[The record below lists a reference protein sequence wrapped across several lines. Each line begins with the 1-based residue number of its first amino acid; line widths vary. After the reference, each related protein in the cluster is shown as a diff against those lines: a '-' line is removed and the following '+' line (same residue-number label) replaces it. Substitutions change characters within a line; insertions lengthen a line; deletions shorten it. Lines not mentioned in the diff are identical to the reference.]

1 MSHKLYTIGHSAI
14 EFPTFVTMLRRSE
27 VSLLVDVRSKPQSLR
42 FPHFDQVE
50 LERAVRAEAIDYVFL
65 GEELGGRPE
74 DPKAYGSDGIV
85 DYLVRRKSYAFR
97 AGIERVLQELA
108 KNDLVLMCSEED
120 PLNCHRFLMIC
131 PELVALGLE
140 PHHIR
145 KGGLIECQRDA
156 EDRLLQIQ
164 HWGAIAGAS
173 LFSSDRETA
182 LASAFTAQ
190 AKKCAFRLDPAELDR
205 WQAG

>member
-1 MSHKLYTIGHSAI
+1 MSHKLYTIGHSATQ
-14 EFPTFVTMLRRSE
+14 FPTFLAMLRRWE
-27 VSLLVDVRSKPQSLR
+27 VSVLVDVRSKPQSLR

-50 LERAVRAEAIDYVFL
+50 LERAVREEGISYVFL

-74 DPKAYGSDGIV
+74 DPKAYGNDGIV
-85 DYLVRRKSYAFR
+85 DYEARRKSYGFR
-97 AGIERVLQELA
+97 AGIERVVQELA

-131 PELVALGLE
+131 PELVSLGLE
-140 PHHIR
+140 PLHIR
-145 KGGLIECQRDA
+145 KGGLIESHRDA

-164 HWGAIAGAS
+164 QWGAIAGDS
-173 LFSSDRETA
+173 LFSSDRQSA

-205 WQAG
+205 W

>member
-1 MSHKLYTIGHSAI
+1 MSHKLYTIGHSATQ
-14 EFPTFVTMLRRSE
+14 FPTFLAMLRRWE
-27 VSLLVDVRSKPQSLR
+27 VSVLLDVRSKPQSLR

-50 LERAVRAEAIDYVFL
+50 LERAVREEGISYVFL

-74 DPKAYGSDGIV
+74 DPKAYGNDGIV
-85 DYLVRRKSYAFR
+85 DYEARRKSYGFR
-97 AGIERVLQELA
+97 AGIERVIQELA

-140 PHHIR
+140 PRHIR
-145 KGGLIECQRDA
+145 KAGLIESQRDA

-164 HWGAIAGAS
+164 EWGAIAGDS
-173 LFSSDRETA
+173 LFSSDRESA

-205 WQAG
+205 W

>member
-1 MSHKLYTIGHSAI
+1 MSYSLYTIGHSATQ
-14 EFPTFVTMLRRSE
+14 FPTFLAMLRRWE
-27 VSLLVDVRSKPQSLR
+27 VSLLADVRSKPQSLR

-50 LERAVRAEAIDYVFL
+50 LEGAVRVEGIDYVFL

-85 DYLVRRKSYAFR
+85 DYEARRKSYAFR

-108 KNDLVLMCSEED
+108 KNELALMCSEED

-140 PHHIR
+140 PRHIR
-145 KGGLIECQRDA
+145 KGGLIESQRDA

-164 HWGAIAGAS
+164 QWGAIAGAS
-173 LFSSDRETA
+173 LFASDRESA
-182 LASAFTAQ
+182 LASAFTEQ

-205 WQAG
+205 W

>member
-1 MSHKLYTIGHSAI
+1 MSHSLYTIGHSATQ
-14 EFPTFVTMLRRSE
+14 FPAFLAMLRRSE
-27 VSLLVDVRSKPQSLR
+27 VNLLVDVRSKPQSLR

-50 LERAVRAEAIDYVFL
+50 LERAVRVEGIDYVFL

-74 DPKAYGSDGIV
+74 DPKAYGNDGIV
-85 DYLVRRKSYAFR
+85 DYEARRKSYGFR
-97 AGIERVLQELA
+97 AGIERVVQELA

-131 PELVALGLE
+131 PELVSLGLE
-140 PHHIR
+140 PLHIR
-145 KGGLIECQRDA
+145 KGGLIESHRDA

-164 HWGAIAGAS
+164 QWGAIAGDS
-173 LFSSDRETA
+173 LFSSDRQSA

-205 WQAG
+205 W

>member
-1 MSHKLYTIGHSAI
+1 MSHKLYTIGHSATQ
-14 EFPTFVTMLRRSE
+14 FPTFLAMLRRWE
-27 VSLLVDVRSKPQSLR
+27 VSVLVDVRSKPQSLR

-50 LERAVRAEAIDYVFL
+50 LERAVRVEGIDYVFL

-74 DPKAYGSDGIV
+74 DPKAYGNDGIV
-85 DYLVRRKSYAFR
+85 DYEARRKSYGFR
-97 AGIERVLQELA
+97 AGIERVVQELA

-131 PELVALGLE
+131 PELVSLGLE
-140 PHHIR
+140 PLHIR
-145 KGGLIECQRDA
+145 KGGLIESHRDA

-164 HWGAIAGAS
+164 QWGAIAGDS
-173 LFSSDRETA
+173 LFSSDRQSA

-205 WQAG
+205 W

>member
-1 MSHKLYTIGHSAI
+1 
-14 EFPTFVTMLRRSE
+14 MLRRWE
-27 VSLLVDVRSKPQSLR
+27 VSLLADVRSKPQSSR

-50 LERAVRAEAIDYVFL
+50 LERAVRVEGIDYVFL

-85 DYLVRRKSYAFR
+85 DYEARRKSYAFR

-108 KNDLVLMCSEED
+108 KNELALMCSEED

-140 PHHIR
+140 PRHIR
-145 KGGLIECQRDA
+145 KGGLIESQRDA

-164 HWGAIAGAS
+164 QWGAVAGAS
-173 LFSSDRETA
+173 LFASDRESA

-205 WQAG
+205 W

>member
-1 MSHKLYTIGHSAI
+1 MSHKLYTIGHSATQ
-14 EFPTFVTMLRRSE
+14 FPTFLAMLRRWE
-27 VSLLVDVRSKPQSLR
+27 VSVLVDVRSKPQSLR

-50 LERAVRAEAIDYVFL
+50 LERAVREEGISYVFL

-74 DPKAYGSDGIV
+74 DPKAYGNDGIV
-85 DYLVRRKSYAFR
+85 DYEARRKSYGFR
-97 AGIERVLQELA
+97 AGIERVIRELA

-131 PELVALGLE
+131 PELVSLGLE
-140 PHHIR
+140 PLHIR
-145 KGGLIECQRDA
+145 KGGLIESHRDA

-164 HWGAIAGAS
+164 QWGAIAGDS
-173 LFSSDRETA
+173 LFSSDRQSA

-205 WQAG
+205 W

>member
-1 MSHKLYTIGHSAI
+1 MSHKLYTIGHSATQ
-14 EFPTFVTMLRRSE
+14 FPTFLAMLRRWE
-27 VSLLVDVRSKPQSLR
+27 VSVLVDVRSKPQSLR

-50 LERAVRAEAIDYVFL
+50 LERAVREEGISYVFL

-74 DPKAYGSDGIV
+74 DPKAYGNDGIV
-85 DYLVRRKSYAFR
+85 DYEARRKSYGFR
-97 AGIERVLQELA
+97 AGIERVIQELA

-131 PELVALGLE
+131 PELVSLGLE
-140 PHHIR
+140 PLHIR
-145 KGGLIECQRDA
+145 KGGLIESHRDA

-164 HWGAIAGAS
+164 QWGAIAGDS
-173 LFSSDRETA
+173 LFSSDRQSA

-205 WQAG
+205 W

>member
-1 MSHKLYTIGHSAI
+1 MSHKLYTIGHSATQ
-14 EFPTFVTMLRRSE
+14 FPTFLSMLKRTE

-50 LERAVRAEAIDYVFL
+50 LERTMPMEDIHYVFL

-85 DYLVRRKSYAFR
+85 DYQARRKSYAFR
-97 AGIERVLQELA
+97 VGIERVINDLS
-108 KNDLVLMCSEED
+108 KNDLALMCSEED

-131 PELVALGLE
+131 PELIALGLE
-140 PHHIR
+140 PRHIR
-145 KGGLIECQRDA
+145 KGGLIESQRDA

-164 HWGAIAGAS
+164 QWGAVAGDS
-173 LFSSDRETA
+173 LFSSDRESA
-182 LASAFTAQ
+182 LASAFAAQ

-205 WQAG
+205 W

>member
-1 MSHKLYTIGHSAI
+1 MSHKLYTIGHSATQ
-14 EFPTFVTMLRRSE
+14 FPTFLAMLRRWE
-27 VSLLVDVRSKPQSLR
+27 VSVLVDVRSKPQSLR

-50 LERAVRAEAIDYVFL
+50 LERAVREEGISYVFL

-74 DPKAYGSDGIV
+74 DPKAYGNDGIV
-85 DYLVRRKSYAFR
+85 DYEARRKSYGFR
-97 AGIERVLQELA
+97 AGIERVIQELA

-140 PHHIR
+140 PLHIR
-145 KGGLIECQRDA
+145 KGGLIESHRDA

-164 HWGAIAGAS
+164 QWGAIAGDS
-173 LFSSDRETA
+173 LFSSDRQSA

-205 WQAG
+205 W

>member
-1 MSHKLYTIGHSAI
+1 MSHALYTIGHSATQ
-14 EFPTFVTMLRRSE
+14 FPTFLAMLKRSD
-27 VSLLVDVRSKPQSLR
+27 VNLLVDVRSRPQSLR
-42 FPHFDQVE
+42 FPHFDQTE
-50 LERAVRAEAIDYVFL
+50 LERALREESIYYLFL

-74 DPKAYGSDGIV
+74 DPKAYGTDGIV
-85 DYLVRRKSYAFR
+85 DYLARRRSYAFR
-97 AGIERVLQELA
+97 VGIDRVIQELA
-108 KNDLVLMCSEED
+108 ENELALMCSEED

-131 PELVALGLE
+131 PELVDRGLE

-145 KGGLIECQRDA
+145 KGGLIESHRDA

-164 HWGAIAGAS
+164 QWGAIAGAS
-173 LFSSDRETA
+173 LFSSDRESA

-205 WQAG
+205 W

>member
-1 MSHKLYTIGHSAI
+1 MSHKLYTIGHSATQ
-14 EFPTFVTMLRRSE
+14 FSTFLAMLKRSE

-50 LERAVRAEAIDYVFL
+50 LEKAVRVEGICYVFL

-85 DYLVRRKSYAFR
+85 DYQARRKSYGFR
-97 AGIERVLQELA
+97 AGIERVIQELA
-108 KNDLVLMCSEED
+108 TNDLALMCSEED

-131 PELVALGLE
+131 PELLALGVE
-140 PHHIR
+140 PRHIR
-145 KGGLIECQRDA
+145 KGSLIESQRDA

-164 HWGAIAGAS
+164 QLGAIAGAS
-173 LFSSDRETA
+173 LFSFDRESA
-182 LASAFTAQ
+182 LASAFAAQ
-190 AKKCAFRLDPAELDR
+190 AKKCAFRLDPANLDR
-205 WQAG
+205 W